1 MKKLLIISAKCD
13 GCRECEAACID
24 RQSRAH
30 KSQKRRK
37 SAPVS
42 FISIISAQKPG
53 PLFPNPGN
61 YLTARRPTKQEK
73 TLPETAALESYHPLF
88 CLHCDDAPCLEACI
102 SGAMRR
108 DKKTGLVNVDREQCV
123 GCWSC
128 IMACPFGVIT
138 RGSHAMKCD
147 GCPELP
153 EPACAASC
161 KPEALAFLTPQEFV
175 KHSRRNATMRRKNT
189 KCAMNGKNSN
199 SLSR

>member
-1 MKKLLIISAKCD
+1 MKKLLTIQDKCD
-13 GCRECEAACID
+13 GCKECETACIG
-24 RQSRAH
+24 RQSRAR
-30 KSQKRRK
+30 KLQKRRK

-42 FISIISAQKPG
+42 FISIISAQNPG

-61 YLTARRPTKQEK
+61 YLTARRPARQGK
-73 TLPETAALESYHPLF
+73 TQPETAALESYYPLF
-88 CLHCDDAPCLEACI
+88 CLHCDDAPCIEACI

-108 DKKTGLVNVDREQCV
+108 DRKTGLVNVDTKQCV

-153 EPACAASC
+153 EPACVKCC
-161 KPEALAFLTPQEFV
+161 KPKALVFVPLREFV
-175 KHSRRNATMRRKNT
+175 KTTRRLQIRR
-189 KCAMNGKNSN
+189 
-199 SLSR
+199 LHDVRPQ